1 MSIERC
7 IAALRILHD
16 DLSRVG
22 AGATGEL
29 FGQLLRDLTL
39 DVDLR
44 RDAPTRKLMS
54 DVELDFYLPVIE
66 QVLSLLRQIKTGLP
80 LAHVEL
86 VNEALDLTQIALNK
100 ASQRAA

>member
-7 IAALRILHD
+7 IAALRLLHD

-22 AGATGEL
+22 AGAAGEL
-29 FGQLLRDLTL
+29 LGQLIRDLTL
-39 DVDLR
+39 DLDLR
-44 RDAPTRKLMS
+44 RDAPSRKLMS
-54 DVELDFYLPVIE
+54 DVEIAYYLPVIE
-66 QVLSLLRQIKTGLP
+66 QVLALLKQIKTSMP